1 MNRYTVTGEVEL
13 FPQDGGWYHIVV
25 PDWIT
30 DELSHLADRG
40 LIPVRATVGPTTW
53 DTSLLPIVNGRHFIA
68 LKALVRKT
76 NDIEVGDQATIR
88 FRVRD
93 R

>member
-1 MNRYTVTGEVEL
+1 MPKTPTPAPTKTKTVPYDV
-13 FPQDGGWYHIVV
+13 
-25 PDWIT
+25 
-30 DELSHLADRG
+30 ADQ
-40 LIPVRATVGPTTW
+40 LEAW
-53 DTSLLPIVNGRHFIA
+53 DTSLLPMGNGRHFIA

-88 FRVRD
+88 FRVQD

>member
-1 MNRYTVTGEVEL
+1 MDRCEVTGEVEL
-13 FPQDGGWYHIVV
+13 FPQVGGWYHVVV
-25 PDWIT
+25 PDWIS

-40 LIPVRATVGPTTW
+40 LIPVRATVGSTSW
-53 DTSLLPIVNGRHFIA
+53 DTSLLPIGDGRHFIA
-68 LKALVRKT
+68 LNARVRKT
-76 NDIEVGDQATIR
+76 NDIEVGRQVAIG